1 MKKIINNFTSMV
13 GILLIVF
20 FTFGCSESN
29 EIEEINDTANTD
41 LNSDINSRGYANT
54 SRLVSAEWLKANLNE
69 DKIVVLDVRS
79 EEDYKEGHIP
89 GSVNLLAKSTFQTD
103 KDGVKGM
110 IPSSDYIASLL
121 SSVGI
126 ESDDTIIIYDGIK
139 NLWSTRGMWALDV
152 YGHSDSRLLDGSW
165 AYWKNNGFE
174 VSTIDTEIDQSNY
187 NFSGTPNSNLIAG
200 WDEVLTSV
208 EDPTKIVCDTRSPD
222 EYTGKDV
229 RADRGG
235 HIPESQNVNWVLNSS
250 SENEQFLDASTLSK
264 IYDDA
269 GIRSENVV
277 YTLCQTAVRATHTW
291 FVLQELLGYP
301 TVKVYDGSWTEWGNN
316 PDLPISSR

>member
-1 MKKIINNFTSMV
+1 MKKIKNNFTSMV

-110 IPSSDYIASLL
+110 IPSSDHIASLL

-152 YGHSDSRLLDGSW
+152 
-165 AYWKNNGFE
+165 
-174 VSTIDTEIDQSNY
+174 
-187 NFSGTPNSNLIAG
+187 
-200 WDEVLTSV
+200 
-208 EDPTKIVCDTRSPD
+208 
-222 EYTGKDV
+222 
-229 RADRGG
+229 
-235 HIPESQNVNWVLNSS
+235 
-250 SENEQFLDASTLSK
+250 
-264 IYDDA
+264 
-269 GIRSENVV
+269 
-277 YTLCQTAVRATHTW
+277 
-291 FVLQELLGYP
+291 
-301 TVKVYDGSWTEWGNN
+301 
-316 PDLPISSR
+316 